1 MRQYIKENERVMR
14 EQKGKREGH
23 KEEEKEK
30 EEGKDEITTH
40 NYKDRF
46 KTIPRDLFH
55 YMGSNLRELLR

>member
-1 MRQYIKENERVMR
+1 MR